1 MIAQLLARGLIAGL
15 VAGLL
20 AFGIARVFGE
30 PQVNLAIAFEEASE
44 AAAPHDHAQGHDHTA
59 GADATEGLTSVPAG
73 HSHGEEA
80 LVSRDTQAGL
90 GLFVGVMVYA
100 TAVGGLFALVF
111 AFCYGRVGSVSARP
125 LAALLAL
132 TAFISFAVVPALK
145 YPPNP
150 PAVGL
155 GDTIAW
161 RTELHFILLFFT
173 LVLIG
178 LAVWLRGRLAAN
190 LGGWNA
196 GIVAVLA
203 FVIAISMVMAWLPAV
218 NEVPDDFSA
227 TLLWRFRIAALGI
240 QLGLWSVIG
249 LLFGA
254 LAAPVVGE
262 RRRARAV
269 FGQAF

>member
-1 MIAQLLARGLIAGL
+1 MIAQLLTRGLIAGL

-30 PQVNLAIAFEEASE
+30 PQVDLAIAFEESHEPAE
-44 AAAPHDHAQGHDHTA
+44 AAAPEAATPSVEASHVHD
-59 GADATEGLTSVPAG
+59 
-73 HSHGEEA
+73 HGEEE
-80 LVSRDTQAGL
+80 LVSRKTQAGL

-111 AFCYGRVGSVSARP
+111 AFCYGRVGGLSARP

-132 TAFISFAVVPALK
+132 GAFIAFAVIPALK

-155 GDTIAW
+155 GETIAW
-161 RTELHFILLFFT
+161 RTGMHFILLFFS
-173 LVLIG
+173 LLLLG
-178 LAVWLRGRLAAN
+178 LAAWLKGRLAGR

-196 GIVAVLA
+196 GIVAALA
-203 FVIAISMVMAWLPAV
+203 FIVVIGLVTALLPTI
-218 NEVPDDFSA
+218 NEVPEDFSA
-227 TLLWRFRIAALGI
+227 MVLWRFRLVAMGI

-254 LAAPVVGE
+254 LAVTVVGE
-262 RRRARAV
+262 RRRSVARAA
-269 FGQAF
+269 FG

>member
-44 AAAPHDHAQGHDHTA
+44 AAAPHEHAHDHDHVA
-59 GADATEGLTSVPAG
+59 GAQETEGQSAAPAG

-100 TAVGGLFALVF
+100 TAVGGLFALAF
-111 AFCYGRVGSVSARP
+111 AFCYGRVGALSARP

-132 TAFISFAVVPALK
+132 GAFIAFCVVPAIK

-150 PAVGL
+150 PAVGV
-155 GDTIAW
+155 GETIAW

-178 LAVWLRGRLAAN
+178 LAAWLRGRLAAS

-196 GIVAVLA
+196 GIVAVAAL
-203 FVIAISMVMAWLPAV
+203 VVAIGIVTALLPAV

-227 TLLWRFRIAALGI
+227 TLLWRFRMTAMGI

-249 LLFGA
+249 LVFGA

-262 RRRARAV
+262 RRRAAARAV
-269 FGQAF
+269 FG